1 MKKHKAIRSLVN
13 EAKSKNNMKAQ
24 YQLYRYYRDGDFVE
38 SDKEAAD
45 YYWML
50 AEENFRKSQVRLK
63 NIRLI
68 DFRGFPE
75 LNIDLSTEHVV
86 IAANNGY
93 GKTGILES
101 IYACLTWLIRN
112 FRGGNTNGWFL
123 KEEDIRAYD
132 GVLSSSVKL
141 DLAFFQGDDINC
153 IYSIE
158 LSKALAESDEKQDS
172 SYQEFKLLA
181 ELYRDFSNKG
191 YPFPAISFYSV
202 ERGSVLKKADFKKA
216 IEHLNK
222 DGKGEEYGFSIS
234 SSPRF
239 EVFLSWLIK
248 NKTGK
253 SMAYAL
259 SEERKEY
266 NKNLATL
273 HVLKDLNSKEDA
285 VINIIKSLEE
295 KIKDYDPEEKN
306 LKNDVFSKNV
316 QLLFS
321 AIYKFM
327 PDISNIKFSYDEKNN
342 SIDLTC
348 MKNGC
353 EISVSQLSQGEKT
366 MLSLV
371 CDIAFRL
378 ISLREDF
385 SNPFDGPGII
395 IIDEID
401 LHLHPVWQQSV
412 LVRLKDVFPK
422 IQFVISTHSP
432 NVLSTISN
440 ECIRKI
446 VPQNNGGYDVEIP
459 YFSLGAESS
468 FLQMDIQDVSSRP
481 ETLDIIQKLNKYKEL
496 LQKDEWDTPQAEAL
510 FKDLCDWAEGKD
522 PVISKLKLDVSLRK
536 RRRGIK

>member
-24 YQLYRYYRDGDFVE
+24 YQLYRYYRDGEFVE
-38 SDKEAAD
+38 SDKEEAD
-45 YYWML
+45 YYWSL
-50 AEENFRKSQVRLK
+50 AEENFKKSQVRLK

-68 DFRGFPE
+68 NFRGFPE

-101 IYACLTWLIRN
+101 IYSCLTWLIRN
-112 FRGGNTNGWFL
+112 FKGGNANGWFL
-123 KEEDIRAYD
+123 KEEDIRAHD

-141 DLAFFQGDDINC
+141 DLAFFQEEDINC

-158 LSKALAESDEKQDS
+158 LSKALAESDEKQDG
-172 SYQEFKLLA
+172 SYQEFKVLA
-181 ELYRDFSNKG
+181 DLYKDFSNEG
-191 YPFPAISFYSV
+191 YPFPVISFYSV
-202 ERGSVLKKADFKKA
+202 ERGNVLKKAEFRKA
-216 IEHLNK
+216 IEYFNK
-222 DGKGEEYGFSIS
+222 DIKGEEYGFSLS

-239 EVFLSWLIK
+239 EVFLAWLIK

-253 SMAYAL
+253 TMAYAL
-259 SEERKEY
+259 NEGGAEYRK
-266 NKNLATL
+266 NINTL
-273 HVLKDLNSKEDA
+273 NVLKELNSEDEA
-285 VINIIKSLEE
+285 VVNIIKLLEE
-295 KIKDYDPEEKN
+295 KVKEYDLAGKN
-306 LKNDVFSKNV
+306 VRSDVFNNNI

-321 AIYKFM
+321 AIYRFM
-327 PDISNIKFSYDEKNN
+327 PDISNIRFSYDDKSS
-342 SIDLTC
+342 SIDLMC
-348 MKNGC
+348 IKNGC
-353 EISVSQLSQGEKT
+353 DISVSQLSQGEKT

-378 ISLREDF
+378 ISLKED
-385 SNPFDGPGII
+385 SNEPFGGPGIV

-401 LHLHPVWQQSV
+401 LHLHPIWQQSV
-412 LVRLKDVFPK
+412 LVRLKEVFPR

-446 VPQNNGGYDVEIP
+446 VPKVNGGFDVEIP

-481 ETLDIIQKLNKYKEL
+481 ETLVIIQKLNKYKEL
-496 LQKDEWDTPQAEAL
+496 LQNDEWDTPQAESL
-510 FKDLCDWAEGKD
+510 FTDLCDWAEGKD

-536 RRRGIK
+536 RRRGVK